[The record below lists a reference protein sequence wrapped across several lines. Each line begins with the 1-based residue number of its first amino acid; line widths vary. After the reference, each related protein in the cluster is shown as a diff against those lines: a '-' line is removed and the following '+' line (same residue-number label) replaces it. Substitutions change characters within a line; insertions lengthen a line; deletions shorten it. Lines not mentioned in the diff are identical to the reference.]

1 MQLPFIVLSKHYNRK
16 YFSWEKLNWNYL
28 LFVFVAETPRELPKV
43 DLPIK
48 TKKVELLDIEMPTFE
63 KKPSFTFPLRDR
75 FIQERDTIKL
85 TASVDTATIPAPTVG
100 NYGFGD
106 KLV

>member
-1 MQLPFIVLSKHYNRK
+1 M
-16 YFSWEKLNWNYL
+16 
-28 LFVFVAETPRELPKV
+28 FVAETPRELPKV

-48 TKKVELLDIEMPTFE
+48 TKKVELMDIEMPTFE

-85 TASVDTATIPAPTVG
+85 TASVDTATIPAPTVCNCG
-100 NYGFGD
+100 SGD

>member
-1 MQLPFIVLSKHYNRK
+1 M
-16 YFSWEKLNWNYL
+16 KLCV
-28 LFVFVAETPRELPKV
+28 FVFVAETPRELPKV

-48 TKKVELLDIEMPTFE
+48 TKKVELMDIEMPTFE

-85 TASVDTATIPAPTVG
+85 TASVDTATIPAPTVC
-100 NYGFGD
+100 NCGFGD